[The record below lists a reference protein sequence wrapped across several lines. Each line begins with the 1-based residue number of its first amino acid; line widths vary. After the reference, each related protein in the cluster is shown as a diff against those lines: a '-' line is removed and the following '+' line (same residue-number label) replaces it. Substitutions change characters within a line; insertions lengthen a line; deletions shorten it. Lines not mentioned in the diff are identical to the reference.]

1 MRARPSRIGP
11 AAGVATVR
19 GITTLVAVAIILSP
33 PPGAD
38 AVAFDVTVTEEEP
51 GSPSPCLVLHPG
63 DCVSDGSAAGAL
75 YASNS
80 SCTIAVLVSGTLNS
94 RVFDTER
101 GYDVRQN
108 DECPHNF
115 QLSCL
120 LLSSSVRATRRME
133 EYGG

>member
-11 AAGVATVR
+11 AAGIATVR
-19 GITTLVAVAIILSP
+19 GITTLVAIAIGLST

-38 AVAFDVTVTEEEP
+38 AVAFEVAVS
-51 GSPSPCLVLHPG
+51 GSDSRCLVLHPG

-80 SCTIAVLVSGTLNS
+80 SCTIAVLVPGTLNS

-108 DECPHNF
+108 DESRHISQLAIAIAWPH
-115 QLSCL
+115 
-120 LLSSSVRATRRME
+120 R
-133 EYGG
+133 